1 MYHLDRQHEVADL
14 LGIPSDALTHP
25 PLAEVVHRERW
36 QAAASS

>member
-1 MYHLDRQHEVADL
+1 MYHLDRQHETADL
-14 LGIPSDALTHP
+14 PGIPYHALPRP